1 MKPYSEPSNE
11 NVLIEMGLVPNG
23 TLMGRCLISIAN
35 NTSLFSSKFKFVLGY
50 ILLKQKMCLYI
61 QLLQNKLYSEETNVH
76 FKQFDNELGF
86 IFRKPVLRSKTIQR
100 INKIFLLSQSSS
112 LKQSIRLEIGFEEL
126 LKTCSHF

>member
-1 MKPYSEPSNE
+1 MKPYSELSNE
-11 NVLIEMGLVPNG
+11 NVLIEMGFVPNC
-23 TLMGRCLISIAN
+23 TLMGRCRISIEN
-35 NTSLFSSKFKFVLGY
+35 NTSLFSSTFKFVLGFM
-50 ILLKQKMCLYI
+50 LRQKMCLYI

-76 FKQFDNELGF
+76 VKQFDNELGF

-126 LKTCSHF
+126 